1 MADTYERNRVMTHGR
16 SIKVKSKGF
25 SDIVDVSGKVQSIVS
40 ESGIEEGLV
49 AVTVTGS
56 TASVTT
62 IEYEPA
68 LVEDMKELLENLV
81 SRDIRSRHSE
91 TWGDDNGF
99 SHMRA
104 SLMGPGV
111 TLPVSEGRVLT
122 GTWQQIVLVDHDNRP
137 RQREVRVTVVG

>member
-1 MADTYERNRVMTHGR
+1 MTHGR

-25 SDIVDVSGKVQSIVS
+25 SDIVNVSGEVQAIVS
-40 ESGIEEGLV
+40 ESGIDEGLV

-68 LVEDMKELLENLV
+68 LVEDMKELLEKLV
-81 SRDIRSRHSE
+81 SRDIHSRHSE

-137 RQREVRVTVVG
+137 RQREVRITVVG

>member
-1 MADTYERNRVMTHGR
+1 MKGRNRGMTHGR
-16 SIKVKSKGF
+16 SIKVKTRGF
-25 SDIVDVSGKVQSIVS
+25 SDIVNVSGEVQSIVS
-40 ESGIEEGLV
+40 ESGIDDGLV

-68 LVEDMKELLENLV
+68 LVEDMKELLEALV
-81 SRDIRSRHSE
+81 SREIRSRHSE

-111 TLPVSEGRVLT
+111 TLPVAEGRVLT

-137 RQREVRVTVVG
+137 RQREVRITVVG